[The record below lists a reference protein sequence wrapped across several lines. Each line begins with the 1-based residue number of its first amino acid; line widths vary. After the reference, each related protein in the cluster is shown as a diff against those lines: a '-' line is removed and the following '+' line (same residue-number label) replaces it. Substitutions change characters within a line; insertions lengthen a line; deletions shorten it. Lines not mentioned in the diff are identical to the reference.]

1 MAKKKQTRHASALK
15 ANRQSET
22 RNARNRNIKKGVRL
36 ATRAVVEAAGAK
48 DSAKVGELM
57 PAAASSLDRAA
68 QRGAIHW
75 KTAARRKS
83 RLAKRANLQLAA
95 K

>member
-15 ANRQSET
+15 AHRQSEK
-22 RNARNRNIKKGVRL
+22 RNERNRSIKKGVRL
-36 ATRAVVEAAGAK
+36 ASRAVVEAAAAK

-57 PAAASSLDRAA
+57 PAAARCLDKAA
-68 QRGAIHW
+68 QSGAIHW

-83 RLAKRANLQLAA
+83 RLAKRAALQLAA
-95 K
+95 S